1 LNPVSKHIQ
10 ELNDKISNLENIN
23 SELQKKKETYNSNNE
38 DQLFF
43 QKLENIFIQNSKEL
57 LS

>member
-23 SELQKKKETYNSNNE
+23 NELQKKKETYNSNNE